1 MNKKISIWKPSYT
14 ISTNIARAL
23 MEIEAAKAVVETTPL
38 SPAVEAELR
47 HKARVRST
55 HYSTRIEGNRLTLKE
70 AEQVIAGKKTH
81 FHGRERDVKE
91 VRNYWDAFLKVED
104 WADKKVELSEDLI
117 KRLHALVEKGKR
129 AKPTPYRDGQ
139 NVIRDSASG
148 VIVYMPPEAKDVTSL
163 MAEMVRWV
171 HQAQKDHI
179 PVAIIAA
186 LAHYQFVTI
195 HPYYDGNG
203 RTARLLT
210 TFILQR
216 DGYGLHGF
224 FSMEEHHARDLTRYY
239 KSLAV
244 GKHHNYYMGRAEV
257 DLTSWVAYFV
267 SLLAKVFT
275 QAKDEA
281 LTLAKKGVPAEPEKL
296 RQLDHRARMV
306 LALFAK
312 KERITAQDAA
322 QVLGLSTRMARFL
335 MKEWVEAGWLVVEDT
350 ANRSRAYSLSEVYR
364 KLVGNL
370 TETKSGKKNL
380 TDSKTATPASR

>member
-1 MNKKISIWKPSYT
+1 MNKKSSIWKPDYT
-14 ISTNIARAL
+14 INADIARAL
-23 MEIEAAKAVVETTPL
+23 MEIEAARAVVEITPL

-55 HYSTRIEGNRLTLKE
+55 HYSTRIEGNRLTIKE
-70 AEQVIAGKKTH
+70 AEQVIAGKKTD

-91 VRNYWDAFLKVED
+91 VRNYWDALLKAED
-104 WADKKVELSEDLI
+104 WAVRKVELSEDLI

-148 VIVYMPPEAKDVTSL
+148 AIVYMPPEAKDVPKL
-163 MAEMVRWV
+163 MTEMVRWV
-171 HQAQKDHI
+171 RQAQKEHI

-203 RTARLLT
+203 RTARLLA

-216 DGYGLHGF
+216 EGYGLHGF
-224 FSMEEHHARDLTRYY
+224 FSMEEHHARDLTHYY
-239 KSLAV
+239 KSLSV

-257 DLTSWVAYFV
+257 DLTLWVAYFV

-281 LTLAKKGVPAEPEKL
+281 LMLAKKGVPAEPEKL
-296 RQLDHRARMV
+296 RRLDHRARMV
-306 LALFAK
+306 LALFAG
-312 KERITAQDAA
+312 KERITAQDTA
-322 QVLGLSTRMARFL
+322 QVLGLSTRMSRFL
-335 MKEWVEAGWLVVEDT
+335 IKEWVEDGWLVVEDT
-350 ANRSRAYSLSEVYR
+350 ANRSRTYGLSEIYR
-364 KLVGNL
+364 QFVGNL
-370 TETKSGKKNL
+370 AETKKKRKGSSG
-380 TDSKTATPASR
+380 SRGIFGI

>member
-1 MNKKISIWKPSYT
+1 MNKKNSVWKPIYT
-14 ISTNIARAL
+14 ISSEIAKAL
-23 MEIEAAKAVVETTPL
+23 MEVEASRAVVEATPL

-55 HYSTRIEGNRLTLKE
+55 HYSTSIEGNRLTLKE

-81 FHGRERDVKE
+81 FHGRERDVRE
-91 VRNYWDAFLKVED
+91 VRNYWDALLKVED
-104 WADKKVELSEDLI
+104 WAAKKIELSEDLV

-148 VIVYMPPEAKDVTSL
+148 AVVYMPPEAKDVPAL
-163 MAEMVRWV
+163 MAEMIRWV
-171 HQAQKDHI
+171 HQAQKSNVPI
-179 PVAIIAA
+179 PIIAA

-203 RTARLLT
+203 RTARLLA

-224 FSMEEHHARDLTRYY
+224 FSMEEHHARDLNRYY

-267 SLLAKVFT
+267 ALLAKVFK

-281 LTLAKKGVPAEPEKL
+281 LTLAKKGVPAEPQKL

-335 MKEWVEAGWLVVEDT
+335 MIKWVEDGWLVVKDT
-350 ANRSRAYSLSEVYR
+350 ANRSRAYSLSETYR
-364 KLVGNL
+364 KFVGNL
-370 TETKSGKKNL
+370 TETKGRQK
-380 TDSKTATPASR
+380 